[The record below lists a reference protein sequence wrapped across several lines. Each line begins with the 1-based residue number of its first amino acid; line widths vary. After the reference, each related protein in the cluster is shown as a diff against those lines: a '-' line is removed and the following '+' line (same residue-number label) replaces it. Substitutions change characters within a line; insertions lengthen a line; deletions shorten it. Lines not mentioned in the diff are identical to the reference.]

1 MEGFIRYIY
10 DLHKSDWNIQ
20 EYKLKERITYFG
32 STFTQS
38 FQPSFRVQIEPFK
51 GLNGSNSRCLL
62 YFLNWTGTNFENIT
76 GMRRTGREGIYYGD
90 SKRMIEDEMIKE
102 LILFLVDNSER
113 ALLVDVFEG
122 YYPHTWRE
130 RNEVIRRHEF
140 MK

>member
-1 MEGFIRYIY
+1 
-10 DLHKSDWNIQ
+10 
-20 EYKLKERITYFG
+20 
-32 STFTQS
+32 
-38 FQPSFRVQIEPFK
+38 
-51 GLNGSNSRCLL
+51 
-62 YFLNWTGTNFENIT
+62 
-76 GMRRTGREGIYYGD
+76 
-90 SKRMIEDEMIKE
+90 